1 VRWRG
6 EPFAQDLDLG
16 RLRIHH
22 WRSVMNIFG
31 YVLRR
36 LLQWPDVAL
45 RVLVRER
52 QLAIC
57 GYALIELHAPEQA
70 VSAMRRISLIR

>member
-16 RLRIHH
+16 RLRIHY

-45 RVLVRER
+45 RVLVQDR
-52 QLAIC
+52 QLAAC
-57 GYALIELHAPEQA
+57 GYALIELYAPEQA
-70 VSAMRRISLIR
+70 VGAMCRMSLIR